1 MTGWPRHFGPVSGSD
16 PKIDDP
22 VGRYVLL
29 TFTYGANLGPYQ
41 VARHMPGV
49 VTAHQLATAVKHA
62 GVERIDAAKTDGVN
76 AFAQLDL
83 PKVWGEGRY
92 AAADGSQVDTWSDNL
107 LAESHI
113 RYGGFGGIAYRHIA
127 DTYIALFSR
136 FIPCGVWEAVYI
148 LDGLLQNRSDI
159 QPDKI
164 HADTQGQSLPV
175 FGLAQLLG
183 FELLPRI
190 RNWHDLVFYRPTK
203 TTRYAHIDTLFDDAA
218 IDWRL
223 IETHWPDLMRVVLS
237 LRAGRISSVA
247 LLRRLGHDSRKN
259 KLYRAFREL
268 GRAVRTI
275 VLLRYLS
282 DPALRDSI
290 AVITNRMEAFHSFA
304 QWLSFGGDVLADND
318 PDHQDKLIKLN
329 ELMANCVIYNTTLD
343 ITDVVND
350 LVAPA
355 TINTVLAAVGDF
367 YARRGLGAPDV
378 RRLDLP
384 RHAPRAL
391 KPRDATRW
399 QRSVERW
406 LNPRDRVLALIPFY
420 AGLRIGEAIALDL
433 DDVRRSARKGILIV
447 RSGKGNR
454 YREVPIHADLREH
467 LDVWIDDE
475 RPHWKNAETNPALLL
490 NTRGGRLSARGARD
504 IITAIG
510 EHANLG
516 PEFSSH
522 VLRHTFG
529 TTMIRE
535 KHDIV
540 VVAEL
545 LGHARLET
553 TRSYS
558 LPTAEDRERAVNSIP
573 SDH

>member
-1 MTGWPRHFGPVSGSD
+1 LPASFE
-16 PKIDDP
+16 
-22 VGRYVLL
+22 
-29 TFTYGANLGPYQ
+29 
-41 VARHMPGV
+41 
-49 VTAHQLATAVKHA
+49 AVHA
-62 GVERIDAAKTDGVN
+62 GYVAALAKAPVDDDTRRAYASRVRGYLAWLAEADVDGDPL
-76 AFAQLDL
+76 A
-83 PKVWGEGRY
+83 E
-92 AAADGSQVDTWSDNL
+92 AAA
-107 LAESHI
+107 
-113 RYGGFGGIAYRHIA
+113 R
-127 DTYIALFSR
+127 
-136 FIPCGVWEAVYI
+136 
-148 LDGLLQNRSDI
+148 
-159 QPDKI
+159 
-164 HADTQGQSLPV
+164 
-175 FGLAQLLG
+175 
-183 FELLPRI
+183 
-190 RNWHDLVFYRPTK
+190 
-203 TTRYAHIDTLFDDAA
+203 
-218 IDWRL
+218 DW
-223 IETHWPDLMRVVLS
+223 
-237 LRAGRISSVA
+237 
-247 LLRRLGHDSRKN
+247 
-259 KLYRAFREL
+259 
-268 GRAVRTI
+268 AVRDYRTH
-275 VLLRYLS
+275 LQ
-282 DPALRDSI
+282 
-290 AVITNRMEAFHSFA
+290 AVAKR
-304 QWLSFGGDVLADND
+304 
-318 PDHQDKLIKLN
+318 
-329 ELMANCVIYNTTLD
+329 
-343 ITDVVND
+343 
-350 LVAPA
+350 APA

-391 KPRDATRW
+391 KPRDATCW

-467 LDVWIDDE
+467 LDVWIDEE

-490 NTRGGRLSARGARD
+490 NTRGGRLSPRGARD
-504 IITAIG
+504 IISAIG
-510 EHANLG
+510 EQANLG

-553 TRSYS
+553 TRAYS